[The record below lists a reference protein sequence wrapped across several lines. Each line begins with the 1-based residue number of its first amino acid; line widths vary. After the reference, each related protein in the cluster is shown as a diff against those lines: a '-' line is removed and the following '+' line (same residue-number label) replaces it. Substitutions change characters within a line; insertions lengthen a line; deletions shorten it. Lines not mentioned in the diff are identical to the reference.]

1 MPLSRHRVSLL
12 VVCGL
17 LSGPAAIRAADGNA
31 VTEWA
36 ALIQTAV
43 QNASSPPARP
53 PASSE
58 VLHAMIH
65 LAVYNAV
72 VAIEG
77 GSAPFP
83 TGGAPLAPAPGADV
97 RAAVATAAY
106 LTARYQELAGSPWP
120 DSARIAPSQYAYL
133 DGTYAAY
140 MAALPTGGATLA
152 GIEVGTAAAAAILE
166 HRKADGFSA
175 TVLYACSATPPDRLP
190 IGEFEPNDGCDRP
203 DRQPVDVKLAQVTPY
218 TFADPRSFRPDGP
231 EPMTSR
237 SYYDDFEE
245 TRTYGAAANSL
256 RTEEQTDVVRFWA
269 DNTYAQWN
277 RNLIGLAIAR
287 GLDTRATARLFAMA
301 HTASADALIAGFEAK
316 YHYRAWRPRTAIPL
330 ADEDPN
336 PDTAADPTWEP
347 LLSVNHPEYPSA
359 HGFWSRALV
368 DTLAAFFG
376 THRFEWSVD
385 SRTPMLLHSRRT
397 YSDLNALMREID
409 DARVWGGLHWRH
421 SIRHGG
427 KMGRAVARH
436 VVRTYFQP
444 VP

>member
-1 MPLSRHRVSLL
+1 MPLSRHRVSLI

-17 LSGPAAIRAADGNA
+17 LSGPAASRAADGNA

-43 QNASSPPARP
+43 QNASSPPVRP

-58 VLHAMIH
+58 VLHAMVH

-77 GSAPFP
+77 GSEPFP
-83 TGGAPLAPAPGADV
+83 TGSAPLAPAPGADL

-106 LTARYQELAGSPWP
+106 LTARYQEPTGNPWP
-120 DSARIAPSQYAYL
+120 GSTRIAPSQYAYL
-133 DGTYAAY
+133 DSTYAAY
-140 MAALPTGGATLA
+140 MAAVSPDAAILA

-175 TVLYACSATPPDRLP
+175 AVFYSCSATPPDPLP
-190 IGEFEPNDGCDRP
+190 IGEFEPNDGCDQP
-203 DRQPVDVKLAQVTPY
+203 DRQPVDVKLTQVAPY
-218 TFADPRSFRPDGP
+218 TFADPASFRPDGP

-237 SYYDDFEE
+237 AYYEDFEE
-245 TRTYGAAANSL
+245 ARNYGGATNSH
-256 RTEEQTDVVRFWA
+256 RSKEQTDVARFWA

-277 RNLIGLAIAR
+277 RNLISLAIVR
-287 GLDTRATARLFAMA
+287 QLDTRATARLFAMA

-316 YHYRAWRPRTAIPL
+316 YHFRAWRPRTAIPL

-336 PDTAADPTWEP
+336 PDTMADPLWEP

-359 HGFWSRALV
+359 HGFWSTALT

-376 THRFEWSVD
+376 THKVEWAID
-385 SRTPMLLHSRRT
+385 SRTPMLLQRQRT
-397 YSDLNALMREID
+397 YGDLNALMREID
-409 DARVWGGLHWRH
+409 DARVWAGLHWRH
-421 SIRHGG
+421 SMRHGD
-427 KMGRAVARH
+427 KIGRAVARH
-436 VVRTYFQP
+436 VVRKYFQP